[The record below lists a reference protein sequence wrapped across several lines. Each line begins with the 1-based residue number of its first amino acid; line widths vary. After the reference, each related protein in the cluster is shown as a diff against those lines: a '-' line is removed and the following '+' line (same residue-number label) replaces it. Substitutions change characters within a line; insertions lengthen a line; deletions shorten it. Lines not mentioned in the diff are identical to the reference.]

1 MAVLVSHGTYDQK
14 RNSLI
19 LVVDDD
25 PSIREFL
32 VLMLE
37 EEGFATAEAANGW
50 DALRVAARHPPS
62 LVVSDIMM
70 PLLNGYELVAHLRE
84 DATLRS
90 VPVILTTAAT
100 QTRSVDVPLVRKPFD
115 IDLLLA
121 AITTSLNQPAMWD
134 QHAAAR
140 V

>member
-1 MAVLVSHGTYDQK
+1 MAVLVPHGTHDLK

-25 PSIREFL
+25 SSIREFL

-70 PLLNGYELVAHLRE
+70 PLLNGYELVARLQKDE
-84 DATLRS
+84 ALRS
-90 VPVILTTAAT
+90 VPIILITAAVL
-100 QTRSVDVPLVRKPFD
+100 TRPVNVPLVRKPFD

-121 AITTSLNQPAMWD
+121 AIITSLKRPAMWEE
-134 QHAAAR
+134 HAAAR

>member
-1 MAVLVSHGTYDQK
+1 MGLAE
-14 RNSLI
+14 
-19 LVVDDD
+19 
-25 PSIREFL
+25 PSR
-32 VLMLE
+32 M
-37 EEGFATAEAANGW
+37 
-50 DALRVAARHPPS
+50 VARGPKPVKPSPP
-62 LVVSDIMM
+62 
-70 PLLNGYELVAHLRE
+70 